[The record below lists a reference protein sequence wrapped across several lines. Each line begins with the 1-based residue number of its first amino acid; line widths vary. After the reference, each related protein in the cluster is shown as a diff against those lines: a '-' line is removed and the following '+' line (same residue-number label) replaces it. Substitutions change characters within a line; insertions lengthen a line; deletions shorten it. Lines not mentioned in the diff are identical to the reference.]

1 MRYSRQNIS
10 CLSVSAIDIP
20 EEIMKLEDFAAYNH
34 PQSKVSDE
42 KKFLDDIHSQNR
54 WVEFIKS
61 IDNANPISI
70 AMKNSFHSQWVES
83 GAFIREK
90 INDDSILLKLLTL
103 LLPTYD
109 GDSLVLYRGENKDR
123 FDKGLIG
130 FCWTTD
136 ISVAE
141 KFGRGL
147 NAYKSPGLLLRAE
160 APACS
165 ILAGPNAHSRYLGE
179 NEFTVNPSR
188 LSNITVIETY
198 PDNSF
203 FR

>member
-1 MRYSRQNIS
+1 MNS
-10 CLSVSAIDIP
+10 
-20 EEIMKLEDFAAYNH
+20 EDFEAYNRH
-34 PQSKVSDE
+34 QSNVSDE
-42 KKFLDDIHSQNR
+42 RRFLDYIHSRNR
-54 WVEFIKS
+54 WVEFVKS
-61 IDNANPISI
+61 IDNAETASI
-70 AMKNSFHSQWVES
+70 AMKNSFHSKWVES
-83 GAFIREK
+83 GGFIREK
-90 INDDSILLKLLTL
+90 INNDSILLKLLTL
-103 LLPTYD
+103 LLPKYD

-141 KFGRGL
+141 KFGSGL

-165 ILAGPNAHSRYLGE
+165 ILAGPNANSRYLVE

-188 LSNITVIETY
+188 LSSITVIETY
-198 PDNSF
+198 PDNSL